1 MEVTVYTKS
10 GCVQCHAT
18 TTLMDCLGID
28 YELVDI
34 SNSPGIVTFLQGEG
48 HKSLP
53 VVFVDYEEST
63 ESWSGFRPDLIKQM

>member
-10 GCVQCHAT
+10 GCVQCSAT
-18 TTLMDCLGID
+18 TALMDRLGID

-34 SNSPGIVTFLQGEG
+34 SNNPRIVAFLQGEG

-53 VVFVDYEEST
+53 VVFVGYEEDT
-63 ESWSGFRPDLIKQM
+63 DSWCGFRPDLIKKL

>member
-10 GCVQCHAT
+10 GCVQCRAT
-18 TTLMDCLGID
+18 TALMDRLGID

-34 SNSPGIVTFLQGEG
+34 SNNPRIVTFLQGEG

-53 VVFVDYEEST
+53 VVFVDYDETT
-63 ESWSGFRPDLIKQM
+63 EVWSGFRPDLIKQL

>member
-10 GCVQCHAT
+10 GCVQCRAT
-18 TTLMDCLGID
+18 TSLMDRLGID

-34 SNSPGIVTFLQGEG
+34 SNNPRIVTFLQGEG

-53 VVFVDYEEST
+53 VVFVNYEEDT
-63 ESWSGFRPDLIKQM
+63 DSWCGFRPDLIKKL

>member
-10 GCVQCHAT
+10 GCVQCRAT
-18 TTLMDCLGID
+18 TALMDRLGID

-34 SNSPGIVTFLQGEG
+34 SNNPLIVTFLQGEG

-53 VVFVDYEEST
+53 VVFVDHDETT
-63 ESWSGFRPDLIKQM
+63 ETWSGFRPDLIKQL

>member
-18 TTLMDCLGID
+18 TALMDRLGID

-34 SNSPGIVTFLQGEG
+34 SNTPGIAAFLQNEG

-53 VVFVDYEEST
+53 VVFVDHDEFT
-63 ESWSGFRPDLIKQM
+63 ESWSGFRPDLIKQL

>member
-10 GCVQCHAT
+10 GCVQCRAT
-18 TTLMDCLGID
+18 TALMDRLGID

-34 SNSPGIVTFLQGEG
+34 SNKPRIVTFLQGEG

-53 VVFVDYEEST
+53 VVFVDYDETT
-63 ESWSGFRPDLIKQM
+63 ETWSGFRPDLIKKL